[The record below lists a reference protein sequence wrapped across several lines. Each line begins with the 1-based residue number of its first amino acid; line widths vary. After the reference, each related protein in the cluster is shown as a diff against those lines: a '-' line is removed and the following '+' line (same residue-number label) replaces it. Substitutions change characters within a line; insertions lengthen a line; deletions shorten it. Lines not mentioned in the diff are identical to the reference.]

1 MLSETFETAITWDR
15 FAAFHERRDRR
26 RRADALREVCGGGSV
41 TCRFT
46 HVYPDGPAP
55 YYTILAPARRGGEL
69 EQWAQIKRGRLG
81 RGDRRRRHD
90 HPPPRR
96 RPRPPPV
103 VRPPAA
109 RAVRGGAARGA
120 KAAVDPAR
128 RAQPRRA
135 DRPVTPPELYDTIG
149 RSYTTTRR
157 PDPRIAT
164 AIWDALGD
172 ARTVLNVGAGAGAY
186 EPADR
191 EVVAL
196 EPSPV
201 MIAQRPPGAAPV
213 VRGRAEDLPFEDGA
227 FDAVMAVLSDH
238 HWTDRAARLSGAT
251 PRGPSTGSCCS
262 TRTRGE
268 ADLFWLTTE
277 YLPEFLD
284 VIPARYR
291 QPGTWESELRA
302 ALGRVHIVPVP
313 VAHDCLDGFYGAF
326 WRRPEAYL
334 DPGVRAGIS
343 VFAQVSSAAVDRAI
357 DALGA
362 DLDTGRWHQRHR
374 GLLAL
379 SELHLGYYVIIAE
392 PDLRTGG
399 RT

>member
-1 MLSETFETAITWDR
+1 
-15 FAAFHERRDRR
+15 
-26 RRADALREVCGGGSV
+26 
-41 TCRFT
+41 
-46 HVYPDGPAP
+46 
-55 YYTILAPARRGGEL
+55 
-69 EQWAQIKRGRLG
+69 
-81 RGDRRRRHD
+81 
-90 HPPPRR
+90 
-96 RPRPPPV
+96 
-103 VRPPAA
+103 
-109 RAVRGGAARGA
+109 
-120 KAAVDPAR
+120 
-128 RAQPRRA
+128 
-135 DRPVTPPELYDTIG
+135 VTPPELYDTIG
-149 RSYTTTRR
+149 RTYTTTRR

-164 AIWDALGD
+164 AIWQALGD

-213 VRGRAEDLPFEDGA
+213 VRGRAEELPFEDDA

-238 HWTDRAARLSGAT
+238 HWTDR
-251 PRGPSTGSCCS
+251 PRGFRELRRVARDRVVLFNANP
-262 TRTRGE
+262 RE

-284 VIPARYR
+284 VIPPQYR
-291 QPGTWESELRA
+291 QAGTWESELRA

-313 VAHDCLDGFYGAF
+313 VAHDCSDGFYGAF
-326 WRRPEAYL
+326 WRRPDAYL

-343 VFAQVSSAAVDRAI
+343 VFSQVSSAAVDRAI

-374 GLLAL
+374 GLLGL
-379 SELHLGYYVIIAE
+379 SELHLGYYVIVAE
-392 PDLRTGG
+392 PDRRTGG
-399 RT
+399 TT